1 MEAHKIK
8 NRRYANDTM
17 SDQGSHVCDVQRGVE
32 RESIDWISLT
42 PYAPVIN
49 CAS

>member
-1 MEAHKIK
+1 MEPHKIK

-17 SDQGSHVCDVQRGVE
+17 SGQGSHVSDVQRGVE
-32 RESIDWISLT
+32 QESIDCISLT

-49 CAS
+49 CVS